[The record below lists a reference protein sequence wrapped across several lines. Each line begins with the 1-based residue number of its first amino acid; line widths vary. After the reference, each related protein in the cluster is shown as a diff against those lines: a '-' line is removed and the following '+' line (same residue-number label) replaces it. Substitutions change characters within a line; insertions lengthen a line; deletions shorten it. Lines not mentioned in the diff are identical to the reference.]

1 MTTLLYWQQIYSLK
15 WDRPHHIQHPKVAS
29 APDLFIPYIYHEE
42 SLMVRQYTENKDIQ
56 DSKGDVDPEV
66 EIQDEKQGHVNIKYQ
81 VL

>member
-1 MTTLLYWQQIYSLK
+1 
-15 WDRPHHIQHPKVAS
+15 
-29 APDLFIPYIYHEE
+29 
-42 SLMVRQYTENKDIQ
+42 MVRQYTENKDIQ